1 MKVSAPRTIVIQED
15 GQRPVRYTD
24 ANKAA
29 EHWARVKEE
38 EWVEK
43 NKADPKYQTAH
54 RYHSTRTYLSNLLYD
69 EGRVR
74 YRKLKRRALRV
85 FRNILGTK

>member
-1 MKVSAPRTIVIQED
+1 MKISTQRIIIFQED
-15 GQRPVRYTD
+15 GLKPKKFTD
-24 ANKAA
+24 PREAA
-29 EHWARVKEE
+29 EFWARAKEE

-43 NKADPKYQTAH
+43 NKANPKYQKAAWSRRMIT
-54 RYHSTRTYLSNLLYD
+54 SNLLYG

-85 FRNILGTK
+85 FRKVMESC